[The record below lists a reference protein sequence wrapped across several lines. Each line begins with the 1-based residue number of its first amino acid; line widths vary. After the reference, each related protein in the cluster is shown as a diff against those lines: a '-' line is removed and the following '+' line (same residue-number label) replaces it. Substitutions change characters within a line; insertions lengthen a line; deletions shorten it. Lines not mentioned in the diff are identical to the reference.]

1 MAKIQLKYQPREA
14 FLPFHNRKA
23 RFSDLVCHR
32 RAGKTVAA
40 VNDLII
46 GALECQFKRPQLA
59 YIAPTY
65 QMAKRIAWEYTKEYA
80 QPLIEQTHESELRVT
95 LKNEAKI
102 YLLGSENA
110 DALRGIYLD
119 GAILDEYPLM
129 RPSMVSQV
137 IMPCL
142 SDRQG
147 WLVKMGTPRG
157 KNHFYDSYNR
167 SKGDPKAYTMMLKA
181 SQSGIIPADELALI
195 RSMMD
200 ESDYQ
205 QEYECSFDAALKGA
219 IYGAEMELAEKE
231 GRIGEFAQDPNLP
244 VDVITDLG
252 YTDDTVLIFFQR
264 GPSGILINEVYSNNE
279 QEWDVYLDEME
290 SRDVRDVYLP
300 HDAKAKNL
308 QTGRSIVEQTYR
320 RQYHPK
326 LVPDHKLRDG
336 ISAARKLLPYVYW
349 NRPLCSNAVE
359 AMKSY
364 RRDWDD
370 KLGCYRD
377 RPVHDWSSHIAD
389 AFRYLGVVFT
399 GLQPVK
405 SNLIL
410 PEHLRGQKGATYAF
424 NLEDLFNDRRTNPV
438 LRDDYYGF

>member
-1 MAKIQLKYQPREA
+1 MAQIQLKYQPRDA

-23 RFSDLVCHR
+23 RFSDMVCHR

-46 GALECQFKRPQLA
+46 GALECQLKRPQLA

-65 QMAKRIAWEYTKEYA
+65 QMAKRIAWEYTKEFA
-80 QPLIEQTHESELRVT
+80 APLIEQTHESELRVT

-167 SKGDPKAYTMMLKA
+167 SLADPKAFTMMLKA
-181 SQSGIIPADELALI
+181 SESGIIPAEELALI
-195 RSMMD
+195 KSHMD
-200 ESDYQ
+200 SSDYL

-219 IYGAEMELAEKE
+219 IYGEAMELAEKE
-231 GRIGEFAQDPNLP
+231 GRIKEYGLDPNLP
-244 VDVITDLG
+244 LDVITDLG
-252 YTDDTVLIFFQR
+252 YTDDTVLIFFQQ
-264 GPSGILINEVYSNNE
+264 GPGGILIHEVYSNNE

-290 SRDVRDVYLP
+290 IRNVRDIYLP
-300 HDAKAKNL
+300 HDARAKNL
-308 QTGRSIVEQTYR
+308 QTGRSIVEQTLR
-320 RQYHPK
+320 RQFRPK
-326 LVPDHKLRDG
+326 IVPDHKLRDG
-336 ISAARKLLPYVYW
+336 ISAARKLLPYTYW
-349 NRPLCSNAVE
+349 NRPLTSGAVE

-364 RRDWDD
+364 RKEWDD

-389 AFRYLGVVFT
+389 AFRYLGVVFAN
-399 GLQPVK
+399 LQPAK
-405 SNLIL
+405 SNIIL
-410 PEHLRGQKGATYAF
+410 PERLAGEQGVNYAF
-424 NLEDLFNDRRTNPV
+424 TLEDLFTDRRTNPS
-438 LRDDYYGF
+438 LQRYE

>member
-1 MAKIQLKYQPREA
+1 MARIELKYKPREA
-14 FLPFHNRKA
+14 FLAFHNRKA
-23 RFSDLVCHR
+23 RFSDMVCHR

-80 QPLIEQTHESELRVT
+80 QPLLEQTHEAELRVT

-110 DALRGIYLD
+110 DALRGLYLD
-119 GAILDEYPLM
+119 GAVLDEYPLM

-167 SKGDPKAYTMMLKA
+167 SKGDPTAFTMMLKA
-181 SQSGIIPADELALI
+181 SESGIIPKEELALI
-195 RSMMD
+195 RSHMD

-219 IYGAEMELAEKE
+219 IYGAEMELAQTE
-231 GRIGEFAQDPNLP
+231 GRIGDFPFDTNLP
-244 VDVITDLG
+244 LDCITDLG
-252 YTDDTVLIFFQR
+252 YTDDTVLIFFQL
-264 GPSGILINEVYSNNE
+264 GPSGVLIHEVYSNNE

-300 HDAKAKNL
+300 HDARAKNL
-308 QTGRSIVEQTYR
+308 QTGRSIVEQTIRRGYR
-320 RQYHPK
+320 PRI
-326 LVPDHKLRDG
+326 VPDHKLRDG
-336 ISAARKLLPYVYW
+336 ISAARKLLPYTWW
-349 NRPLCSNAVE
+349 NFQLSSGAVE

-364 RRDWDD
+364 RREWDD

-389 AFRYLGVVFT
+389 AFRYLGVVFQ
-399 GLQPVK
+399 GLRPVESK
-405 SNLIL
+405 LIL
-410 PEHLRGQKGATYAF
+410 PPGVKAGGNYAF
-424 NLEDLFNDRRTNPV
+424 TLDDLFSHPRTNPA
-438 LRDDYYGF
+438 LRDQYE

>member
-1 MAKIQLKYQPREA
+1 MAKIELKYEPRAA

-23 RFSDLVCHR
+23 RFSDMVCHR

-46 GALECQFKRPQLA
+46 GALECQLKRPQLA

-80 QPLIEQTHESELRVT
+80 APLIEQTHESELRVT

-157 KNHFYDSYNR
+157 KNHFYDSYR
-167 SKGDPKAYTMMLKA
+167 KSLADPKAFTMMLKA
-181 SQSGIIPADELALI
+181 SESGILPAEELALI

-200 ESDYQ
+200 ESDYM

-219 IYGAEMELAEKE
+219 IYGAEMESAEKE
-231 GRIGEFAQDPNLP
+231 GRIKEFDLDPNLP
-244 VDVITDLG
+244 LDVVTDLG
-252 YTDDTVLIFFQR
+252 YTDDTVLIFFQHA
-264 GPSGILINEVYSNNE
+264 PSGILIHEVYSNNE

-308 QTGRSIVEQTYR
+308 QTGRSIVEQTIRRGYR
-320 RQYHPK
+320 PRI
-326 LVPDHKLRDG
+326 VPDHKLRDG
-336 ISAARKLLPYVYW
+336 ISAGRKLLPFVYW
-349 NRPLCSNAVE
+349 NRPLASGAIE

-364 RRDWDD
+364 RREWDD

-399 GLQPVK
+399 NLQPAK
-405 SNLIL
+405 SKLIL
-410 PEHLRGQKGATYAF
+410 PDHIKGAEGANYSFT
-424 NLEDLFNDRRTNPV
+424 LEDLFTNRLTNPA
-438 LRDDYYGF
+438 LRSNYE

>member
-1 MAKIQLKYQPREA
+1 MANIELKYEPRRA

-23 RFSDLVCHR
+23 RFSDMVCHR
-32 RAGKTVAA
+32 RSGKTVAA

-46 GALECQFKRPQLA
+46 GALECTLKRPQLA

-65 QMAKRIAWEYTKEYA
+65 QMAKRIAWEYVKEYA
-80 QPLIEQTHESELRVT
+80 APLIEQTHEAELRIT

-119 GAILDEYPLM
+119 GAVLDEYAQM

-137 IMPCL
+137 VLPCL

-147 WLVKMGTPRG
+147 WLVKMGTVKG
-157 KNHFYDSYNR
+157 KNHFYDSYR
-167 SKGDPKAYTMMLKA
+167 KSEADPKAFTMMLKA
-181 SQSGIIPADELALI
+181 SESGIIPAEELAII
-195 RSMMD
+195 RAHMED
-200 ESDYQ
+200 ADYR
-205 QEYECSFDAALKGA
+205 QEYECDWDASLKGS
-219 IYGAEMELAEKE
+219 IYGVEMELAEKE
-231 GRIGEFAQDPNLP
+231 GRIAEFAEDTNLP
-244 VDVITDLG
+244 IDVITDLG
-252 YTDDTVLIFFQR
+252 YTDDTVLVFFQQ
-264 GPSGILINEVYSNNE
+264 GPSGILVHEVYANNE

-290 SRDVRDVYLP
+290 SRNVRDIYLP

-308 QTGRSIVEQTYR
+308 QTGRSIVEQTIRRGYR
-320 RQYHPK
+320 PK

-336 ISAARKLLPYVYW
+336 ISATRKLLPFVYW
-349 NRPLCSNAVE
+349 NRPLTSHAIE

-364 RRDWDD
+364 RREWDD
-370 KLGCYRD
+370 KLGCFRD

-389 AFRYLGVVFT
+389 AIRYLGVVFT

-405 SNLIL
+405 SKLIL
-410 PEHLRGQKGATYAF
+410 PEHLAGSQGNNYAF
-424 NLEDLFNDRRTNPV
+424 TLEDLFTSRHTNPA
-438 LRDDYYGF
+438 LRRND

>member
-1 MAKIQLKYQPREA
+1 MAKIQLKYEPRAA

-23 RFSDLVCHR
+23 RFSDMVCHR

-46 GALECQFKRPQLA
+46 GALECQLKRPQLA

-80 QPLIEQTHESELRVT
+80 APLIEQTHESELRVT

-157 KNHFYDSYNR
+157 KNHFYDSYR
-167 SKGDPKAYTMMLKA
+167 KSLADPKAFTMMLKA
-181 SQSGIIPADELALI
+181 SESGILPADELALI

-200 ESDYQ
+200 DSDYQ

-219 IYGAEMELAEKE
+219 IYGLEMELAEKE
-231 GRIGEFAQDPNLP
+231 GRIKEFELDPNLP

-252 YTDDTVLIFFQR
+252 YTDDTVLIFFQQ
-264 GPSGILINEVYSNNE
+264 GPSGILVHEVYSNNE

-290 SRDVRDVYLP
+290 ARDVRDVYLP

-308 QTGRSIVEQTYR
+308 QTGRSIVEQTIRRGYR
-320 RQYHPK
+320 PRI
-326 LVPDHKLRDG
+326 VPDHKLRDG
-336 ISAARKLLPYVYW
+336 ISAARKLLPFVYW
-349 NRPLCSNAVE
+349 NRSLSNNAVE

-364 RRDWDD
+364 RREWDD

-399 GLQPVK
+399 NLQPVK
-405 SNLIL
+405 SKLIL
-410 PEHLRGQKGATYAF
+410 PEHLAGTQGANYAF
-424 NLEDLFNDRRTNPV
+424 SLEDLFTNGLTNPA
-438 LRDDYYGF
+438 LRRYE

>member
-1 MAKIQLKYQPREA
+1 MARIQLKYQPREA

-46 GALECQFKRPQLA
+46 GALECQYPRPQLA

-65 QMAKRIAWEYTKEYA
+65 QMAKRIAWEYTKEFA
-80 QPLIEQTHESELRVT
+80 QPLIAQTHESELRVT
-95 LKNEAKI
+95 LTANDAKI

-110 DALRGIYLD
+110 DALRGLYLD
-119 GAILDEYPLM
+119 GAVLDEYPLM

-167 SKGDPKAYTMMLKA
+167 SKGDPAAFTMMLKA
-181 SQSGIIPADELALI
+181 SESGIIPKDELALI
-195 RSMMD
+195 RSHMD

-219 IYGAEMELAEKE
+219 IYGVEMELAETE
-231 GRIGEFAQDPNLP
+231 GRIREFDLDPNLP

-252 YTDDTVLIFFQR
+252 YTDDTVLLFFQQ
-264 GPSGILINEVYSNNE
+264 GPGGILIHEVYANNE

-290 SRDVRDVYLP
+290 TRDVRDVYLP

-308 QTGRSIVEQTYR
+308 QTGRSIVEQTIRRGYR
-320 RQYHPK
+320 PK
-326 LVPDHKLRDG
+326 MVPDHKLRDG
-336 ISAARKLLPYVYW
+336 ISAARKLLPYIWW
-349 NRPLCSNAVE
+349 NRPLTSNAVE

-364 RRDWDD
+364 RREWDD

-389 AFRYLGVVFT
+389 TFRYLGVVFT
-399 GLQPVK
+399 MLQPIVSK
-405 SNLIL
+405 LIL
-410 PEHLRGQKGATYAF
+410 PPEVKAGANYAF
-424 NLEDLFNDRRTNPV
+424 CLDDLFTHPRTNPR
-438 LRDDYYGF
+438 LRNDYE